1 MGSVKVEQLTDSEI
15 NKSSSNNDVKNDST
29 FDTAKSKSE
38 ISKNDDPNVDA
49 AQMILGWLDDSDS
62 DSEDKSSSLVNE
74 LESLL
79 DENPSTK
86 KRKAEDIINEDHEE
100 IDTRDNKKLK
110 VFETKT
116 ASVAVKIG
124 KKGRKEENNKIDDF
138 IFSLQSQRQV
148 GRK

>member
-1 MGSVKVEQLTDSEI
+1 MKI
-15 NKSSSNNDVKNDST
+15 MKN
-29 FDTAKSKSE
+29 
-38 ISKNDDPNVDA
+38 
-49 AQMILGWLDDSDS
+49 
-62 DSEDKSSSLVNE
+62 
-74 LESLL
+74 
-79 DENPSTK
+79 
-86 KRKAEDIINEDHEE
+86 

-116 ASVAVKIG
+116 ASVAVKTD

>member
-1 MGSVKVEQLTDSEI
+1 
-15 NKSSSNNDVKNDST
+15 
-29 FDTAKSKSE
+29 
-38 ISKNDDPNVDA
+38 
-49 AQMILGWLDDSDS
+49 MILGWLDDSDS

-86 KRKAEDIINEDHEE
+86 KRKAEDIINEDHED

-116 ASVAVKIG
+116 ASVAVRTG